1 VPVRGSRRP
10 PGRLLRRVGIAPEH
24 SHDGEGVPIRAAE
37 GPLLCL
43 LCGCFHYGTALGAF
57 DFDFLVVAPAQHRRV
72 LSRQGARRARA
83 WREGRPV
90 RHGAERPS
98 HHNDR
103 SDVLRRSL
111 AFACL
116 TSLLGASSGIPVRD
130 PSACAGACDQPIHYL
145 LDARFNPDERSL
157 IEDAMSVWERGTGG
171 RVCFAAGGNDLVI
184 ERLERSDELAPY
196 DPDWPRHV
204 ALTKGGRIWIVAPR
218 IDDPGEYRALAVHEL
233 GHHLGI
239 GHIEDTTRTYMHS
252 TINDTPADLW
262 TQARLPPRD
271 GQAFCEVHPCRC
283 TL

>member
-1 VPVRGSRRP
+1 M
-10 PGRLLRRVGIAPEH
+10 
-24 SHDGEGVPIRAAE
+24 
-37 GPLLCL
+37 
-43 LCGCFHYGTALGAF
+43 
-57 DFDFLVVAPAQHRRV
+57 
-72 LSRQGARRARA
+72 
-83 WREGRPV
+83 
-90 RHGAERPS
+90 
-98 HHNDR
+98 
-103 SDVLRRSL
+103 LRRSL

-116 TSLLGASSGIPVRD
+116 TSLFGASSSDPVRD
-130 PSACAGACDQPIHYL
+130 PAACAGACEQPIHYA
-145 LDARFNPDERSL
+145 LDVRFNPDERSL

-171 RVCFAAGGNDLVI
+171 RVCFAAGGHDLVI

-196 DPDWPRHV
+196 DPDWSRHV

-252 TINDTPADLW
+252 TINDTPAELW
-262 TQARLPPRD
+262 THARLPPRD